1 MILSL
6 PRHKTQSC
14 LYIPV
19 TRPQE
24 SFIILRFTISPNM
37 SCYLMHYVYR
47 NRVKSE
53 KKGRTLRS
61 DGSLAKVDQI
71 PADDHSLAI
80 SETFR
85 AWKTYASLCQI
96 V

>member
-1 MILSL
+1 MYIEIGLSQ
-6 PRHKTQSC
+6 K
-14 LYIPV
+14 
-19 TRPQE
+19 
-24 SFIILRFTISPNM
+24 
-37 SCYLMHYVYR
+37 
-47 NRVKSE
+47 

-85 AWKTYASLCQI
+85 ARKTYASLCQI